1 MPPSRPIKVAARRVQ
16 RGLSL
21 LEMLVAIAI
30 LGLTLGALYNAVSGA
45 TRNTRSGEKYLY
57 GVELA
62 RSLLADNAVVPSGGV
77 SMEGRT
83 AGEFQWRVRSEPV
96 APAGDGVLPRLQ
108 TIEVVVSWRDGERVR
123 RVALQ
128 SVVEGSRP

>member
-1 MPPSRPIKVAARRVQ
+1 MASSRLQ
-16 RGLSL
+16 HGLSL

-30 LGLTLGALYNAVSGA
+30 LGLTLGALYNAVGGA

-62 RSLLADNAVVPSGGV
+62 RSLLADNAVVSSRGV
-77 SMEGRT
+77 SAEGAT
-83 AGEFQWRVRSEPV
+83 SGDFKWRVQSEPV
-96 APAGDGVLPRLQ
+96 ATGGNGVLPLLQ
-108 TIEVVVSWRDGERVR
+108 SIEVVVSWRDGARTR
-123 RVALQ
+123 RVVLR